1 MSHLFPT
8 TQAQLYYVP
17 DNAEY
22 HCNDRT
28 VWNEIGSNPA
38 KALNLSLA
46 IQLTFDWIKRH
57 QAKMRNKNLVA
68 QIVDN
73 ATFVADEIL
82 MGLQRSTLTGH
93 CEVVRCENKTFY
105 FDSAHTIESIDVVA
119 KWFANVTA
127 DR

>member
-1 MSHLFPT
+1 MSRLFPP
-8 TQAQLYYVP
+8 QALLRYVP

-22 HCNDRT
+22 HCSDRA
-28 VWNEIGSNPA
+28 VWNDICSNPA

-57 QAKMRNKNLVA
+57 QVKIRNKNLVA
-68 QIVDN
+68 QITKSS
-73 ATFVADEIL
+73 TFVADEIL

-93 CEVVRCENKTFY
+93 CEVVQFANKTFY

-119 KWFANVTA
+119 KWFANVTR